1 MYSPKINESL
11 ISPLYH
17 QAKSLGLPMTRLV
30 NEIISE
36 YLSGVETPV
45 VQEEKNIPMGF
56 YCTDI
61 NNKEAV

>member
-1 MYSPKINESL
+1 MYSPKINETL

-36 YLSGVETPV
+36 YLSDVDAQAPPEDKTV
-45 VQEEKNIPMGF
+45 PMGF
-56 YCTDI
+56 YSSDQ
-61 NNKEAV
+61 KGAV

>member
-61 NNKEAV
+61 NSKEAV